1 MESVA
6 EMLFGK
12 EPAEEGAET
21 VKPIKGLRSS
31 FREGARTQEQEPI
44 SLVRPRKGL
53 QRKLESSEQLRMDRM
68 RRIMGQYGTTASSYT
83 PLKGSSGIQKSMD
96 FFGRKYGRHIA
107 AGIVGNLIVES
118 GGFDPNVIAGKR
130 RGDQGKA
137 FGVAQW
143 HPNRQANFQRAFG
156 RSIQGSS
163 LDDQL
168 RFIEWEL
175 NNTEKKARDRLLKA
189 RTPAEAAEIFDKY
202 YERSSG
208 QHRQKRVKEANKIFG
223 M

>member
-1 MESVA
+1 
-6 EMLFGK
+6 MLFGK
-12 EPAEEGAET
+12 EPVEEGADT

-31 FREGARTQEQEPI
+31 LREGARTQEQVPVSI
-44 SLVRPRKGL
+44 VRPRKGF
-53 QRKLESSEQLRMDRM
+53 QRKLASSEQLRMERM

-143 HPNRQANFQRAFG
+143 HPDRQENFQRAFG